1 MQAAAAQTKSI
12 LPPVAKDLSWWKI
25 CCDKLECE
33 KSYAFSIFETDPPF
47 ERNLF
52 LYYWNIFW

>member
-33 KSYAFSIFETDPPF
+33 KSYSFSIFETDPPF
-47 ERNLF
+47 ERKLF
-52 LYYWNIFW
+52 LYN